1 MKRQEN
7 SPAQPG
13 GGADNGIMMS
23 TQERVFLPLPTFPW
37 IVKKTASKPHK
48 HPILIDHF
56 LLITLPLTEFYP
68 H

>member
-13 GGADNGIMMS
+13 GGADKGSMMS
-23 TQERVFLPLPTFPW
+23 TQDNVFLPLPYEGMLM
-37 IVKKTASKPHK
+37 KKTVFKPHK

-56 LLITLPLTEFYP
+56 LSITLPLAEFYP